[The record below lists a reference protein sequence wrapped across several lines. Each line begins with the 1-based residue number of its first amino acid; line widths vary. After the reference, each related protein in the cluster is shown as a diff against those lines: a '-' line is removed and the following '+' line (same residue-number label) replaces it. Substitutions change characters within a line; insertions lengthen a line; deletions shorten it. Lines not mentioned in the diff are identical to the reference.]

1 MTHLIKGAGID
12 AVMLTGFMEK
22 TATDRATIIVDAP
35 PGELG
40 LRFVYSPFGP
50 MVVPDYFLVD
60 GCF

>member
-1 MTHLIKGAGID
+1 
-12 AVMLTGFMEK
+12 MLTGFMEK